1 MKTATLLE
9 ILYEIN
15 DGDYVY
21 DGKRHIITTIITMK
35 SMDKKDD
42 DYDAAAADDE
52 DVYQD
57 ADNENVYQM
66 EDIY

>member
-1 MKTATLLE
+1 MQCVTHRLTYTREKPAVSMKTPTLLE

-35 SMDKKDD
+35 SMDKKR
-42 DYDAAAADDE
+42 
-52 DVYQD
+52 
-57 ADNENVYQM
+57 
-66 EDIY
+66 